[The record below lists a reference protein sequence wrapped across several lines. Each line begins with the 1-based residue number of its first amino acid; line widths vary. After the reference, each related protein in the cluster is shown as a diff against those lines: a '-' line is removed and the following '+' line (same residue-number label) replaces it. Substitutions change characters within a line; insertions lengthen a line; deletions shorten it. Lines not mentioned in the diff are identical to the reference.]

1 MTQPSHPFASFL
13 PRLDLCR
20 LRALETVR
28 RCPARARLFEVGSD
42 IDKIYLVALGS
53 IRLENEAAGSEIV
66 FSFKQ
71 RGDLL
76 GIFSYLAPES
86 RHVAS
91 AVAIEWSQ
99 VLEYDRA
106 RFWALAES
114 TPALEREVRRQVS
127 ANFRAL
133 QEDRRFA
140 RMSAPARLASVL
152 LQLYESQ
159 PVKQNHSIPIPLSKA
174 DLARRIGAE
183 PETVVRIFNEWVKK
197 EIVRS
202 HDKIVEI
209 RDPRA
214 LRGFRD

>member
-1 MTQPSHPFASFL
+1 MIQSTHPFASLL
-13 PRLDLCR
+13 PRSDLCR
-20 LRALETVR
+20 LRAIETIR
-28 RCPARARLFEVGSD
+28 RCPARALLFKDGAE
-42 IDKIYLVALGS
+42 IDKIYLVSLGS
-53 IRLENEAAGSEIV
+53 IRLQRESAEGEII

-76 GIFSYLAPES
+76 GIFSYLEPES

-91 AVAIEWSQ
+91 AVAIEWLQ

-106 RFWALAES
+106 RFWTLVQRL
-114 TPALEREVRRQVS
+114 PALESEVRRQFS

-133 QEDRRFA
+133 QADRCFMK
-140 RMSAPARLASVL
+140 MSAPARLAAVL
-152 LQLYESQ
+152 LQLHEGQ
-159 PVKQNHSIPIPLSKA
+159 AVKQNHSIPIPLSKA

-183 PETVVRIFNEWVKK
+183 PETVVRIFNEWIKR

-209 RDPRA
+209 RNLQA
-214 LRGFRD
+214 LKGIRD